1 MSFFMADLLVI
12 DDEPDIRAHFAAAL
26 EDEGHDVQTAG
37 DIDEAW
43 ACLEKQTPDLV
54 VLDIWIGKENG
65 LLFLQKLSR
74 FYPRL
79 PVVLCTAYTCYKD
92 DFSSWI
98 ADAYVVKSSDL
109 SALKSEVA
117 RQLRRQAEMK
127 NEERGTR

>member
-1 MSFFMADLLVI
+1 MADLLVI
-12 DDEPDIRAHFAAAL
+12 DDEPDIRALFAAEL

-54 VLDIWIGKENG
+54 VLDIQVGKENG
-65 LLFLQKLSR
+65 LLFLQELSR

-79 PVVLCTAYTCYKD
+79 PVVLCTAYSCYKD
-92 DFSSWI
+92 DFSSWL

-109 SALKSEVA
+109 NALKSEVA
-117 RQLRRQAEMK
+117 RQLRRQTEMK
-127 NEERGTR
+127 NEERGTQ